1 MNMMV
6 ERKRYQVDKVILYSA
21 DWCSSCVSA
30 KRYLE
35 SKNIPYEEINI
46 DSQGISRTRL
56 VELTGRLAIP
66 SILVNGKVIGGFM
79 ELQKL
84 YG

>member
-1 MNMMV
+1 MDN
-6 ERKRYQVDKVILYSA
+6 IIIYSA
-21 DWCSSCVSA
+21 DWCSSCVAS
-30 KRYLE
+30 KRFLE

-46 DSQGISRTRL
+46 DAQGISRTRL
-56 VELTGRLAIP
+56 IELTGRLAIP